1 MVTAFAKPALVGLSR
16 DAHHVYTAAY
26 DGRIETLQS
35 VTTILRVLDKP
46 ALVPWAQGIVAEAAI
61 AHRSDLEG
69 WVQVGGVEGAIGLL
83 KRAATTQKD
92 KAAAVGSDVHSIA
105 ERLNRGQDVTVPDDI
120 APFVEAYRHWLRDFD
135 PTVIAAEEM
144 VVGDGYAGTLDLI
157 CEIAGETWLIDLKTA
172 KGVYSDTALQLAAY
186 ANALFIGRPGDPQ
199 RYRLPRFDQY
209 GVVHIRPSGA
219 ELVPYDVTADDYAT
233 FLALR
238 AVSVWRTGKAKTVV
252 GQAIGP
258 ALLKFGKEATA

>member
-1 MVTAFAKPALVGLSR
+1 VSAYAKPALVGLSR
-16 DAHHVYTAAY
+16 DANHVYTAAY
-26 DGRIETLQS
+26 DGQIETLPS
-35 VTTILRVLDKP
+35 VTTVLRVLDKP

-61 AHRSDLEG
+61 AHRADLEG

-105 ERLNRGQDVTVPDDI
+105 ERLNRGQDVAVPEDI
-120 APFVEAYRHWLRDFD
+120 APFVEAYRTWLREFE
-135 PTVIAAEEM
+135 PETIAAEEM

-157 CEIAGETWLIDLKTA
+157 CRIAGETWLIDLKTA

-186 ANALFIGRPGDPQ
+186 ANARYIGRPNDPV
-199 RYRLPRFDQY
+199 RYRIPAIDQY
-209 GVVHIRPSGA
+209 GVVHIRPQGA
-219 ELVPYDVTADDYAT
+219 ELVPYDVTAEDYAT
-233 FLALR
+233 FVALK
-238 AVSVWRTGKAKTVV
+238 AVSAWRTGRAKTVV

-258 ALLKFGKEATA
+258 ALLKFGKEAIA